1 MVIKIKN
8 LLFIIFCIAF
18 LIYSAGCSSS
28 GGLTRDLSTPSTR
41 LVGHWGDYQEG
52 TSEHALEL
60 YFSEIGE
67 GVYGSCILWMS
78 AGVYN
83 LEEDFTIFGKYE
95 IISEDGNN
103 LTLSCFEGDP
113 VNDFFRWNF

>member
-1 MVIKIKN
+1 M
-8 LLFIIFCIAF
+8 
-18 LIYSAGCSSS
+18 
-28 GGLTRDLSTPSTR
+28 
-41 LVGHWGDYQEG
+41 
-52 TSEHALEL
+52 

-113 VNDFFRWNF
+113 VNDFFDGTFELTEDGKSLIQVEGLPLQFQYIDSKSEP